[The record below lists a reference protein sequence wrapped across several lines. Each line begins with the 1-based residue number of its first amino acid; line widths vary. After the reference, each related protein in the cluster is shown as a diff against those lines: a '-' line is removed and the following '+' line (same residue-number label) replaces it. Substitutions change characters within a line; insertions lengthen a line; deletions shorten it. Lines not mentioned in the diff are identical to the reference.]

1 MTSDPGIALE
11 LLPVPQKPVAE
22 RFLAVLTDFWALT
35 KPEINFLV
43 LVAAFT
49 GFYLGSPEQIKGPQ
63 LLLLTHTLLG
73 TLLVASGAGAL
84 NQYFER
90 GFDSQMKRTARRP
103 LPGGTVKP
111 SLALGFGILL
121 ALAGVI
127 HLAVA
132 VNALASLL
140 SVATLAGY
148 LGVYTPLK
156 RITALSTLAGAVPG
170 AMPPLIGWAAASGG
184 LTYPA
189 WLLYLT
195 LFLWQ
200 FPHFMAIAW
209 MYREDYLR
217 AGFRV
222 LPRCHADRLVFW
234 QTLLPSAL
242 LIPVSMSQP
251 MLAGAGPVFIAIAG
265 ILSCLF
271 FFYSAPLAFRTSK
284 AAARR
289 TLMVSIIYLPL
300 ILIVI
305 LLGKPAP

>member
-1 MTSDPGIALE
+1 MTSDPSIALE
-11 LLPVPQKPVAE
+11 VLLAPPKPAAG
-22 RFLAVLTDFWALT
+22 RFLAVLTAFWALT

-49 GFYLGSPEQIKGPQ
+49 GFYMGSPVQIKGAQ
-63 LLLLTHTLLG
+63 LLLLAETLLG
-73 TLLVASGAGAL
+73 TLLVASSAGAL

-90 GFDSQMKRTARRP
+90 GFDSRMKRTAKRP
-103 LPGGTVKP
+103 LPGGKVKP

-127 HLAVA
+127 QLAVA
-132 VNALASLL
+132 VNGLTSLL

-148 LGVYTPLK
+148 VGVYTPLK
-156 RITALSTLAGAVPG
+156 RITALSTSAGAIPG

-234 QTLLPSAL
+234 QTLLPSAF
-242 LIPVSMSQP
+242 LIPVSMRQP
-251 MLAGAGPVFIAIAG
+251 VVGGAGYVSVTIAG
-265 ILSCLF
+265 ILSCAF
-271 FFYSAPLAFRTSK
+271 FFYSAPLGFRTSRT
-284 AAARR
+284 AARR
-289 TLMVSIIYLPL
+289 TLMASVIYLPL
-300 ILIVI
+300 IFIAI
-305 LLGKPAP
+305 LLGKS